1 MGGGALLFFPLQA
14 LVNVNVNV
22 NVNVIQWRKRAS
34 IVTPF
39 SIKNDEKHTLLLD
52 QIKNNNSVFVEY
64 KAA

>member
-14 LVNVNVNV
+14 LVNVNV